1 VARLEIAPGIPE
13 RDVLFEQGFTDPQ
26 SVRTLVAAFGRRR
39 HHNIRPLAVDT
50 HPMCFQEV
58 EFLE

>member
-1 VARLEIAPGIPE
+1 MPV

-26 SVRTLVAAFGRRR
+26 SFRTLEAAYGRRR
-39 HHNIRPLAVDT
+39 HHNIRQLAISVDT
-50 HPMCFQEV
+50 HPTCFQEV

>member
-1 VARLEIAPGIPE
+1 MPV

-26 SVRTLVAAFGRRR
+26 SFRTLEAAYGRRR
-39 HHNIRPLAVDT
+39 HHNILPLAVDT
-50 HPMCFQEV
+50 HPTCFQEV